1 VESIPNSITY
11 YSQIKFTNLVSGA
24 SAATLTLNGQSV
36 GSVNFGSETPDPQ
49 SAFLTIPSGSKT
61 LLANFGGAVS
71 KTFQFAATTE
81 YKIRVFLVGT
91 TGSNEL
97 IANSQRYIWQ
107 TKDSDHGKA
116 LFPADT
122 GQVALF
128 NGSPDA
134 VLNSVT
140 FNGTSD
146 TTTVEFDSP
155 LAMGEG
161 VGYTKLKSG
170 SYTIDVLYNDTLHV
184 TFNSTL
190 AAKGR
195 YTAVLYDA
203 AASLKNAV
211 FIDD

>member
-49 SAFLTIPSGSKT
+49 SAFLTTTSGSKS
-61 LLANFGGAVS
+61 LLVDFGS
-71 KTFQFAATTE
+71 LDTIHQFAATTE